1 MTQVVRLLGH
11 FANGGAGSL
20 DITCRT
26 ASAIVPSAQRFVG
39 ADGTPSLISY
49 PSVILLQEVRPDS
62 LEALQRRAW
71 SHIVWTTSPDG
82 QAREL
87 AIQEVIVSDHDV
99 RVLV

>member
-1 MTQVVRLLGH
+1 MTQIVRLLGH

-20 DITCRT
+20 DVVCKT
-26 ASAIVPSAQRFVG
+26 ASAIATTAIGSGGVPSA
-39 ADGTPSLISY
+39 ADHTSLI
-49 PSVILLQEVRPDS
+49 ILRD
-62 LEALQRRAW
+62 LEALQKRPW

-87 AIQEVIVSDHDV
+87 EIHKVIVSDRDV

>member
-1 MTQVVRLLGH
+1 MTQIVRLLGH

-20 DITCRT
+20 DVVCKT
-26 ASAIVPSAQRFVG
+26 ASAIAPTAIGSGGVPSA
-39 ADGTPSLISY
+39 ADHTSLI
-49 PSVILLQEVRPDS
+49 ILRDVRADS
-62 LEALQRRAW
+62 LEALQKRPW

-87 AIQEVIVSDHDV
+87 EIHKVIVSDHDV